1 MIEFLIT
8 NKQFSEVDLN
18 KIWDAASTDDEIM
31 KEVYK
36 IIQDCAI
43 QMPLDL
49 IEKVL
54 SKINLGGTKLICS
67 EEIDLLCGLGKA

>member
-8 NKQFSEVDLN
+8 NKQFSEADLN

-43 QMPLDL
+43 
-49 IEKVL
+49 
-54 SKINLGGTKLICS
+54 
-67 EEIDLLCGLGKA
+67 